1 MKKHVPLEQKIEEY
15 LLYAQDK
22 FFSRNIT
29 LHTHSDLM
37 NYGLSSNLID
47 EEAKIVLR
55 FV

>member
-1 MKKHVPLEQKIEEY
+1 MFPLSRRWKNTCCMLRINY
-15 LLYAQDK
+15 
-22 FFSRNIT
+22 FHRNIT

-47 EEAKIVLR
+47 EEVEIVLR